1 MVVFILLYYNNNA
14 VYICV
19 SEFFFDS
26 SSSSRLEESP
36 KHFSWLISQLIG
48 TWQKWYWFAATI
60 IYYYNYYYYSSVSI
74 SSFITFFQPPLSAG
88 WLALSPVNWQIDI
101 DLQYTGGVSIMM
113 DGWVISMIARPK
125 CLSIKLIKPVNRWL
139 VMDQEQENATSL
151 GWLMITAHG
160 RLLKLLKT
168 VTRCRPP
175 ALIVAECRS

>member
-1 MVVFILLYYNNNA
+1 MVDIHSSIPQQQCSLYLCFRIFLIQAAAGLRRARSTSHGLL
-14 VYICV
+14 V
-19 SEFFFDS
+19 SWSELDKSGIDLLLLLFTTTTT
-26 SSSSRLEESP
+26 R
-36 KHFSWLISQLIG
+36 
-48 TWQKWYWFAATI
+48 
-60 IYYYNYYYYSSVSI
+60 YYSSVSI

-88 WLALSPVNWQIDI
+88 WWLALSPVNWQIDI

-160 RLLKLLKT
+160 RLVLY
-168 VTRCRPP
+168 
-175 ALIVAECRS
+175 

>member
-1 MVVFILLYYNNNA
+1 MAFIPNYNNNNA
-14 VYICV
+14 VIFV
-19 SEFFFDS
+19 FQKFFLFKQQLK
-26 SSSSRLEESP
+26 LEESP

-60 IYYYNYYYYSSVSI
+60 IYYYYSSVYLI
-74 SSFITFFQPPLSAG
+74 IHHFFSAVG
-88 WLALSPVNWQIDI
+88 WLARPVNWQIDI

-139 VMDQEQENATSL
+139 VMDQEQENTTSL

-160 RLLKLLKT
+160 RLVLY
-168 VTRCRPP
+168 
-175 ALIVAECRS
+175 